1 MGKRVN
7 VIATSSTASIATLQ
21 TLWGLMLQQC
31 TWYLEHTPA
40 GDIRADYLNVIRSFL
55 RDNGIDADAVHR
67 DDVRKSLAEL
77 SDLKLPFGSNPF

>member
-31 TWYLEHTPA
+31 IWYLEHTPP
-40 GDIRADYLNVIRSFL
+40 GDIRAEMLQVIRSFL
-55 RDNGIDADAVHR
+55 RDNGIDADAAHR
-67 DDVRKSLAEL
+67 NDVQTSLKKLESL
-77 SDLKLPFGSNPF
+77 QLPFGSNL